1 MPPVKNTF
9 LMEARTVKADAKFI
23 TRDTAQQV
31 GSTQRDSLVKTS
43 KAEMHLE
50 GSGVSVSSSEEEH
63 DKEVVKSFI

>member
-23 TRDTAQQV
+23 TRDTAQV

-50 GSGVSVSSSEEEH
+50 GRGVSVSSSEEEH